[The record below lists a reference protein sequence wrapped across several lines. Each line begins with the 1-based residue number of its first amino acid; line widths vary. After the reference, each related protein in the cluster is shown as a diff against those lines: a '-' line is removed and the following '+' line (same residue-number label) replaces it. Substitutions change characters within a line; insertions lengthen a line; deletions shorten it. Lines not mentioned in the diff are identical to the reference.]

1 MLIRVVY
8 HFHRWNAVQVGIL
21 RRGRYVK
28 GKQIGK
34 APVVDVVSY
43 IGHAFGLAQR
53 RSCYVA
59 QALRLS

>member
-1 MLIRVVY
+1 M
-8 HFHRWNAVQVGIL
+8 GIL

-43 IGHAFGLAQR
+43 ISRATDLAKT
-53 RSCYVA
+53 SIM
-59 QALRLS
+59 LRLPKHRGYAHIGTLRLRAG